1 MKNKVFSRLTS
12 LLLVFIMIFTM
23 LPLQVFA
30 VGEGGGSD
38 AKINSSNK
46 YVKDN
51 GYDAN
56 ATGVGGIFN
65 AFALRFS
72 LYFFEGAES
81 YEDLETKNYTQVL
94 ELGKPINIK
103 YYESAAGRL
112 YGRYTNN
119 SVYDYMS
126 PNVNISF
133 KKYQE
138 DMNPPA
144 TLPMASV
151 TNEYGENLTD
161 IFPKMFTF
169 INMNDPHKS
178 TKTFNEFLQGV
189 DEITKFID
197 SGTKKFTSKP
207 HFL

>member
-65 AFALRFS
+65 SFALRFS
-72 LYFFEGAES
+72 LYFFDGAES
-81 YEDLETKNYTQVL
+81 YEDLETKNYTQVI
-94 ELGKPINIK
+94 ELGAPINIK
-103 YYESAAGRL
+103 YYESRAGSL
-112 YGRYTNN
+112 SGFYTNN
-119 SVYDYMS
+119 SVYKYMS
-126 PNVNISF
+126 PNVNLSF
-133 KKYQE
+133 DKYQTKA
-138 DMNPPA
+138 NWGP
-144 TLPMASV
+144 LPMVSV

-197 SGTKKFTSKP
+197 SGTKKFNSKP

>member
-112 YGRYTNN
+112 SGRYTNN
-119 SVYDYMS
+119 SVYHYMGDG
-126 PNVNISF
+126 NKLSF
-133 KKYQE
+133 DIVKT
-138 DMNPPA
+138 DMKPPA
-144 TLPMASV
+144 TLPMVSV

-189 DEITKFID
+189 DDITKFID
-197 SGTKKFTSKP
+197 SGTKKFNSNP

>member
-81 YEDLETKNYTQVL
+81 YEDLATKNYTQVL

-103 YYESAAGRL
+103 YYESTAGRL
-112 YGRYTNN
+112 SGKYTNY
-119 SVYDYMS
+119 SVYDYMCHS
-126 PNVNISF
+126 RVII
-133 KKYQE
+133 E
-138 DMNPPA
+138 A
-144 TLPMASV
+144 
-151 TNEYGENLTD
+151 
-161 IFPKMFTF
+161 
-169 INMNDPHKS
+169 
-178 TKTFNEFLQGV
+178 
-189 DEITKFID
+189 
-197 SGTKKFTSKP
+197 
-207 HFL
+207 

>member
-1 MKNKVFSRLTS
+1 MT
-12 LLLVFIMIFTM
+12 FTM

-30 VGEGGGSD
+30 AGEGGGSD

-72 LYFFEGAES
+72 LYFFDGAES

-94 ELGKPINIK
+94 ELGDPINIK

-144 TLPMASV
+144 TLPMVSV

-197 SGTKKFTSKP
+197 SGTKKFNSKP

>member
-12 LLLVFIMIFTM
+12 LLLVFIMAFTM

-65 AFALRFS
+65 TFALRFS

-94 ELGKPINIK
+94 ELGDPINIK
-103 YYESAAGRL
+103 YYESRAGSL
-112 YGRYTNN
+112 YGRYPNN

-144 TLPMASV
+144 TLPMVSV

-189 DEITKFID
+189 DDITKFID
-197 SGTKKFTSKP
+197 SGTKKFNSNP

>member
-12 LLLVFIMIFTM
+12 FLLVFIMIFTM

-65 AFALRFS
+65 TFALRFS

-94 ELGKPINIK
+94 ELGDPINIK
-103 YYESAAGRL
+103 YYESRAGSL

-133 KKYQE
+133 DKYQKKA
-138 DMNPPA
+138 NWGF
-144 TLPMASV
+144 LPMVSV

-197 SGTKKFTSKP
+197 SGMKKFNSKP

>member
-94 ELGKPINIK
+94 RLGDPINIK
-103 YYESAAGRL
+103 YYESRAGSL
-112 YGRYTNN
+112 SGKYTNN

-133 KKYQE
+133 DKYQKKA
-138 DMNPPA
+138 NWGS
-144 TLPMASV
+144 LPMVFV

-189 DEITKFID
+189 DDITKFID
-197 SGTKKFTSKP
+197 SGTKKFNSKP

>member
-72 LYFFEGAES
+72 LYFWS
-81 YEDLETKNYTQVL
+81 
-94 ELGKPINIK
+94 
-103 YYESAAGRL
+103 S
-112 YGRYTNN
+112 
-119 SVYDYMS
+119 
-126 PNVNISF
+126 
-133 KKYQE
+133 
-138 DMNPPA
+138 
-144 TLPMASV
+144 TL
-151 TNEYGENLTD
+151 
-161 IFPKMFTF
+161 
-169 INMNDPHKS
+169 
-178 TKTFNEFLQGV
+178 
-189 DEITKFID
+189 
-197 SGTKKFTSKP
+197 
-207 HFL
+207 

>member
-23 LPLQVFA
+23 MPLQVFA
-30 VGEGGGSD
+30 AGEGGGSD

-94 ELGKPINIK
+94 RLGDPINIK
-103 YYESAAGRL
+103 YYESIAGRL
-112 YGRYTNN
+112 SGIYTNN

-144 TLPMASV
+144 TLPMVSV

-189 DEITKFID
+189 DDITKFID
-197 SGTKKFTSKP
+197 SGTKKFNSKP

>member
-12 LLLVFIMIFTM
+12 LLLVFIMAFTM

-30 VGEGGGSD
+30 AGEGGGSD

-94 ELGKPINIK
+94 ELGDPINIK
-103 YYESAAGRL
+103 YYESRAGSL
-112 YGRYTNN
+112 SGKYTNY
-119 SVYDYMS
+119 SVYDYMCHS
-126 PNVNISF
+126 RVII
-133 KKYQE
+133 E
-138 DMNPPA
+138 A
-144 TLPMASV
+144 
-151 TNEYGENLTD
+151 
-161 IFPKMFTF
+161 
-169 INMNDPHKS
+169 
-178 TKTFNEFLQGV
+178 
-189 DEITKFID
+189 
-197 SGTKKFTSKP
+197 
-207 HFL
+207 

>member
-103 YYESAAGRL
+103 YYESRAGSL
-112 YGRYTNN
+112 SGKYTNY

-126 PNVNISF
+126 PNVNLSF
-133 KKYQE
+133 DKYKLK
-138 DMNPPA
+138 MK
-144 TLPMASV
+144 TGSLPMVSV

-189 DEITKFID
+189 DDITKFID
-197 SGTKKFTSKP
+197 SGTKKFNSKP

>member
-30 VGEGGGSD
+30 VGEGGGCD

-103 YYESAAGRL
+103 YYESTAGRL
-112 YGRYTNN
+112 SGIYTNN

-144 TLPMASV
+144 ILPMVSV

-197 SGTKKFTSKP
+197 SGTKKFNSKP

>member
-30 VGEGGGSD
+30 AGESGGSD

-94 ELGKPINIK
+94 RLGDPINIK
-103 YYESAAGRL
+103 YYESIAGRL
-112 YGRYTNN
+112 SGIYTNN

-144 TLPMASV
+144 TLPMVSV

-197 SGTKKFTSKP
+197 SGTKKFNSKT

>member
-1 MKNKVFSRLTS
+1 MT
-12 LLLVFIMIFTM
+12 FTM

-65 AFALRFS
+65 TFALRFS

-94 ELGKPINIK
+94 RLGDPINIK
-103 YYESAAGRL
+103 YYESIAGRL
-112 YGRYTNN
+112 SGIYTNN

-133 KKYQE
+133 DKYQE
-138 DMNPPA
+138 DIDGRGP
-144 TLPMASV
+144 LPMVSV

-189 DEITKFID
+189 DDITKFID
-197 SGTKKFTSKP
+197 SGTKKFNSNP

>member
-1 MKNKVFSRLTS
+1 
-12 LLLVFIMIFTM
+12 M

-30 VGEGGGSD
+30 AGEGGGSD

-56 ATGVGGIFN
+56 TTGVGGIFN

-94 ELGKPINIK
+94 ELGDPINIK
-103 YYESAAGRL
+103 YYESTAGRL
-112 YGRYTNN
+112 SGIYTNN

-133 KKYQE
+133 DKYQE
-138 DMNPPA
+138 DIDGRGP
-144 TLPMASV
+144 LPMVSV

-189 DEITKFID
+189 DDITKFID
-197 SGTKKFTSKP
+197 SGTKKFNSKP